1 MVGNNKKKNLLRFT
15 RNICCPT
22 KIPNVAYIVIF
33 VRVYILYT
41 DQGINGAPYRDWI
54 KSMQS
59 CTVTFLLEA
68 RDILFLYIYI
78 YKTRSGKIIVF
89 VVPKPR
95 IEVIRS
101 AVRDYFSVILV
112 CAGLSRERGSERF
125 LPGHLFEVRN
135 LLCYTYL
142 N

>member
-1 MVGNNKKKNLLRFT
+1 MVGLEQQKKNLLRFT

-59 CTVTFLLEA
+59 CTVTFLSEA
-68 RDILFLYIYI
+68 RDILFLY
-78 YKTRSGKIIVF
+78 TRL
-89 VVPKPR
+89 VVAK
-95 IEVIRS
+95 
-101 AVRDYFSVILV
+101 
-112 CAGLSRERGSERF
+112 
-125 LPGHLFEVRN
+125 
-135 LLCYTYL
+135 
-142 N
+142 